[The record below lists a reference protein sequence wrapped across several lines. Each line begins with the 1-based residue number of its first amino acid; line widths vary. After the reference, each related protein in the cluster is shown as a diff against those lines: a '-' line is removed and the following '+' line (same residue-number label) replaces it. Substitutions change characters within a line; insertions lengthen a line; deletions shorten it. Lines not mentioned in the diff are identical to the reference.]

1 MHRGACRG
9 AGAIAVD
16 MAAATFSNASMGKK
30 HHDDDDGDEHYR
42 HALRALQIE
51 LVKLQRQLIAEDAR
65 VLIVLEGRDGAGKD
79 GAIKRLTEHM
89 SPRETRVHAPVKP
102 SSREQTE
109 WYFQRFV
116 PFLPSADEFVI
127 FNRSWYNRA
136 GVERVMGFCTEK
148 QVEGFFE
155 SVVPFEELLVRD
167 GIALRKYYLDISKD
181 EQKKRLEAR
190 RDDPLKQWK
199 ISPVDQSATRNW
211 KAYSEARD
219 DMFERTNH
227 KTAPWRI
234 VSADVKKIARL
245 ELLRD
250 LLGSFDYRNK
260 DRKITQPDRDVVFE
274 WSKKAAKRI
283 AA

>member
-1 MHRGACRG
+1 
-9 AGAIAVD
+9 
-16 MAAATFSNASMGKK
+16 MAAATFSNAPMSKK
-30 HHDDDDGDEHYR
+30 HRDDEDGDDHYK
-42 HALRALQIE
+42 HALRDLQIE
-51 LVKLQRQLIAEDAR
+51 LVKLQRQLIADDAR
-65 VLIVLEGRDGAGKD
+65 VLVIVEGRDGAGKD

-102 SSREQTE
+102 SSREETQ

-148 QVEGFFE
+148 QVEDFFE

-167 GIALRKYYLDISKD
+167 GIELRKYYLDISKG
-181 EQKKRLEAR
+181 EQKKRLAAR

-199 ISPVDQSATRNW
+199 ISPVDQAAIRNW

-219 DMFERTNH
+219 DMFERTSH
-227 KTAPWRI
+227 KAAPWRI

-250 LLGSFDYRNK
+250 LLGSFDYKNK

-283 AA
+283 SA